1 MINLAYA
8 TLKCDKNM
16 FTLDNRLKSDYD
28 MLQELLKELD
38 NVNDYHNLGDNATAS
53 MLTLKASP
61 VSYSDDN
68 KLAPVIDNEY
78 VIGWLLAMGLQ
89 LRTILTDCKLTPS
102 MLHGVRHFLCLE
114 NSDASDNDDDY
125 NRPSLNGSSYL
136 VQSSNDYDFM
146 VRIPIA
152 YIEAGKAIDDMMPEE
167 FIIET
172 LKSYDYS
179 DNHIS
184 TEYHEYTI

>member
-1 MINLAYA
+1 
-8 TLKCDKNM
+8 M

>member
-1 MINLAYA
+1 MLAV
-8 TLKCDKNM
+8 
-16 FTLDNRLKSDYD
+16 
-28 MLQELLKELD
+28 QE
-38 NVNDYHNLGDNATAS
+38 N
-53 MLTLKASP
+53 P

-89 LRTILTDCKLTPS
+89 LRTILTACKLTPS

-114 NSDASDNDDDY
+114 NKGKDNNDDY
-125 NRPSLNGSSYL
+125 NRPSPDGSSYL
-136 VQSSNDYDFM
+136 VQSQNDYDFM

-152 YIEAGKAIDDMMPEE
+152 YIEAGKSIDNMMPEE
-167 FIIET
+167 LIIET

-179 DNHIS
+179 DNHIHMKYNES
-184 TEYHEYTI
+184 Y

>member
-8 TLKCDKNM
+8 TLKCDKDM

-53 MLTLKASP
+53 MLALKANP

-68 KLAPVIDNEY
+68 KLSPVIDNEY

-102 MLHGVRHFLCLE
+102 MLHGVRHFLCIE
-114 NSDASDNDDDY
+114 NSDASDNDDY

-152 YIEAGKAIDDMMPEE
+152 YIEAGKVIDNMMPEE
-167 FIIET
+167 LIIET

-184 TEYHEYTI
+184 IEYNEYVI

>member
-1 MINLAYA
+1 
-8 TLKCDKNM
+8 M

-53 MLTLKASP
+53 MLALKASP

-78 VIGWLLAMGLQ
+78 VIGWLLAMGLR
-89 LRTILTDCKLTPS
+89 LRTILAACKLTPS

-114 NSDASDNDDDY
+114 NSDAYDDDY

-136 VQSSNDYDFM
+136 AQSSNDYDFM

-152 YIEAGKAIDDMMPEE
+152 YIESGKAIDDMMPEE

-184 TEYHEYTI
+184 IEYN